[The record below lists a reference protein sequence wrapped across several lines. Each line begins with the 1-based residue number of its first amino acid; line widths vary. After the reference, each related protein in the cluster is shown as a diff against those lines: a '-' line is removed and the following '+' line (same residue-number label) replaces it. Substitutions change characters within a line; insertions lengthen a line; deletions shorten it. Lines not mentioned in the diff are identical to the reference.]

1 MAAAIPNESEAGL
14 HVQAARKDQVPRAEA
29 VNLNRIF
36 YKFDEDNSNTLE
48 VEEFLSM
55 FRENYLEVLLDSVDP
70 ACQE

>member
-1 MAAAIPNESEAGL
+1 M
-14 HVQAARKDQVPRAEA
+14 PRAEA